1 MTRIPYT
8 GLCSPTISWLLCSSL
23 SLWSSISVPADLP
36 VEGGFQ
42 DEGTFPLS
50 QLPPRVAGLIPFF
63 FFFFFLYFILLG
75 YMVIFLVILVSWDL
89 LPAFSSYS
97 VRIVPTCR
105 CIFEVFVGGGELQ
118 IFLFHHLDPAPLN
131 SFLFCFFWMEV
142 TKQQQYIKSIW
153 SNVPFKASF
162 LNDFL
167 SGWSAR
173 WCKWDVKSS
182 LLLLCYC
189 QFFPL
194 GLLIFVGYILGA
206 LLLGHIYL

>member
-1 MTRIPYT
+1 MQGGDQDPLY
-8 GLCSPTISWLLCSSL
+8 WSL
-23 SLWSSISVPADLP
+23 SLRLPEADCCALFWASEVPFLT
-36 VEGGFQ
+36 Q
-42 DEGTFPLS
+42 LIS
-50 QLPPRVAGLIPFF
+50 QLLKEVSRMKKPFLFHSSLPGMLISSHFS
-63 FFFFFLYFILLG
+63 FFLYFILLG

-105 CIFEVFVGGGELQ
+105 CIFGVFVGGDELQ

-131 SFLFCFFWMEV
+131 SFLLCFFWMEV

-167 SGWSAR
+167 SG
-173 WCKWDVKSS
+173 
-182 LLLLCYC
+182 
-189 QFFPL
+189 
-194 GLLIFVGYILGA
+194 
-206 LLLGHIYL
+206 

>member
-1 MTRIPYT
+1 MKEPF
-8 GLCSPTISWLLCSSL
+8 LFHSSL
-23 SLWSSISVPADLP
+23 PGLLVSSH
-36 VEGGFQ
+36 
-42 DEGTFPLS
+42 
-50 QLPPRVAGLIPFF
+50 FF
-63 FFFFFLYFILLG
+63 FFSFISS
-75 YMVIFLVILVSWDL
+75 FLVTWWSFLWFWFHEIFCQHSAVILWELFPHADVFLRYLWEEVSSKS
-89 LPAFSSYS
+89 FYS
-97 VRIVPTCR
+97 TILIQPPST
-105 CIFEVFVGGGELQ
+105 L
-118 IFLFHHLDPAPLN
+118 
-131 SFLFCFFWMEV
+131 FLFCFFWMEV